1 MKLEL
6 KGGFGKMR
14 LKSVE
19 IQNPPILVT
28 IAGDRYFRL
37 EKELVILVTTD
48 SATIEYRVKPGFVT
62 DFRSG
67 GPVVDLF
74 IKQFGTNLMQAAY
87 ICHDIAYTPMFTE
100 NGCRSHQIEKGFA
113 DALLEQMLVY
123 AHVKK
128 WKARVV
134 KYALRFFGKKA
145 YMKDNAFSVENSK
158 RYSICFHE

>member
-1 MKLEL
+1 MEL
-6 KGGFGKMR
+6 R
-14 LKSVE
+14 NIE
-19 IQNPPILVT
+19 ILNPPILMT

-37 EKELVILVTTD
+37 EKELTILVTTD
-48 SATIEYRVKPGFVT
+48 SAVVEYKVMPGFVT

-67 GPVVDLF
+67 GPIVDLF
-74 IKQFGTNLMQAAY
+74 IKQFGSNLMQAAY

-100 NGCRSHQIEKGFA
+100 DGCRSHQIKKDFA

-123 AHVKK
+123 AHEKK

-134 KYALRFFGKKA
+134 KWALRFFGKKA

-158 RYSICFHE
+158 RYSVCFR